1 MSDSDTQPL
10 LRILTAITFIPS
22 LPLCITHGVLS
33 HNPIPAVG
41 LAPMALSAGYSVL
54 LLTYRRRSKRKQNH
68 RRSIGHAEEDNDL
81 ESVRNGGEE
90 EEAGIISTT
99 EPLIE
104 GGGGGGGGGGAEDP
118 EYPASERSQAEQTPN
133 DAWEEEAKEQ
143 KIPLYAHTI
152 FIFLVDTILAAGVMV
167 VLVFTWINT
176 QKGRTGITN
185 PVLGGKLAML
195 AAYATIPLLANFL
208 IHTYLALRGFAIGL
222 ALYPLIQYG
231 AWHTLPP
238 DCPNCSSRLRPAS
251 RPKIPWYDY
260 VSRPKNLGI
269 RRPSFKAPRWWSERQ
284 QRRTVV
290 DVVGGAGSVDE
301 DATTARLFVR
311 NDNDLESVSH
321 LGDEGVVAVAE
332 RYRDE
337 PEDDVDEDAEVRSYR
352 DDEREGEENDRQER
366 EQEGQEQSKKQT
378 EDLLEVQKADEQEE
392 GQQGSSEQQQQREQD
407 NDARSERLERIES
420 RDRALTPALI

>member
-33 HNPIPAVG
+33 NNPIPAVG
-41 LAPMALSAGYSVL
+41 LVPMALSAGYSVL
-54 LLTYRRRSKRKQNH
+54 LLTYRRRSKRKQNN
-68 RRSIGHAEEDNDL
+68 RRSIGHDEEDNDL
-81 ESVRNGGEE
+81 ESVRNG
-90 EEAGIISTT
+90 EEAGIGSR

-104 GGGGGGGGGGAEDP
+104 GEAEEP
-118 EYPASERSQAEQTPN
+118 EYPASERSQAEQTP
-133 DAWEEEAKEQ
+133 AWEEEAEEK
-143 KIPLYAHTI
+143 KTPLYAHTI
-152 FIFLVDTILAAGVMV
+152 FIFFVDSILAAGVMV

-195 AAYATIPLLANFL
+195 AAYATIPLLASFL

-222 ALYPLIQYG
+222 ALYPLIQYA

-251 RPKIPWYDY
+251 RPKIPWYDF
-260 VSRPKNLGI
+260 VSRPRNLSL
-269 RRPSFKAPRWWSERQ
+269 RPTFKAPKWWSNRQ
-284 QRRTVV
+284 QRRTLV
-290 DVVGGAGSVDE
+290 DVVGAGDVDD
-301 DATTARLFVR
+301 DATARLFVR
-311 NDNDLESVSH
+311 NDDLESVSH
-321 LGDEGVVAVAE
+321 LGEGVVAVE

-337 PEDDVDEDAEVRSYR
+337 PDADEDAEVENVETTSYR
-352 DDEREGEENDRQER
+352 DEPEGEDDDRQER
-366 EQEGQEQSKKQT
+366 EQEGQPEGQGEEEQEQQKGQT
-378 EDLLEVQKADEQEE
+378 EDLLQVQPEPQQEE
-392 GQQGSSEQQQQREQD
+392 DGQQQQPEQQQQEGD

-420 RDRALTPALI
+420 RDRALTPALL

>member
-1 MSDSDTQPL
+1 
-10 LRILTAITFIPS
+10 
-22 LPLCITHGVLS
+22 
-33 HNPIPAVG
+33 
-41 LAPMALSAGYSVL
+41 MALSAGYSVL
-54 LLTYRRRSKRKQNH
+54 LLTYRRHSKRRQNH

-81 ESVRNGGEE
+81 ESVRNEDE
-90 EEAGIISTT
+90 TGISSA

-104 GGGGGGGGGGAEDP
+104 GGAEEP
-118 EYPASERSQAEQTPN
+118 GYAASERSQAEQTPV
-133 DAWEEEAKEQ
+133 WEEEAEEK
-143 KIPLYAHTI
+143 KTPLYAHTI
-152 FIFLVDTILAAGVMV
+152 FIFFVDSILAAGVMV

-238 DCPNCSSRLRPAS
+238 DCPNCSSRLRPAT
-251 RPKIPWYDY
+251 RPKIPWYDF
-260 VSRPKNLGI
+260 VSRPKNLSL
-269 RRPSFKAPRWWSERQ
+269 RPTFKAPKWWSNRQ

-290 DVVGGAGSVDE
+290 DVVGAGDVDD
-301 DATTARLFVR
+301 DATARLFVR
-311 NDNDLESVSH
+311 NDDLESVSH
-321 LGDEGVVAVAE
+321 LGEGVVAAE

-337 PEDDVDEDAEVRSYR
+337 PDADENAEVQSVEARSYR
-352 DDEREGEENDRQER
+352 DEPENEDNDRQER
-366 EQEGQEQSKKQT
+366 EQEGHQDEQREGEQEQPKEQT
-378 EDLLEVQKADEQEE
+378 EDLLQMQKEAEQDE
-392 GQQGSSEQQQQREQD
+392 GQQQASEQQQPQREQD

>member
-10 LRILTAITFIPS
+10 LRILTAVTFIPS

-33 HNPIPAVG
+33 RNPIPAVG

-54 LLTYRRRSKRKQNH
+54 LLTYRRRSKRKQNK

-81 ESVRNGGEE
+81 ESVRNGD
-90 EEAGIISTT
+90 EAAISST
-99 EPLIE
+99 EPRIE
-104 GGGGGGGGGGAEDP
+104 GGAEEP
-118 EYPASERSQAEQTPN
+118 GYAASERSQAELTA
-133 DAWEEEAKEQ
+133 AWEEEAEGNKT
-143 KIPLYAHTI
+143 PLYAHTI
-152 FIFLVDTILAAGVMV
+152 FIFFVDSILAAGVMV

-195 AAYATIPLLANFL
+195 AAYATIPLLTNFL

-222 ALYPLIQYG
+222 ALYPLIQYA

-238 DCPNCSSRLRPAS
+238 DCPNCRSRLRPAA
-251 RPKIPWYDY
+251 RPKIPWYDF
-260 VSRPKNLGI
+260 VSRPS
-269 RRPSFKAPRWWSERQ
+269 RPTLKAPKWWSNRQ

-290 DVVGGAGSVDE
+290 DVVGAGDVDD
-301 DATTARLFVR
+301 DATARLFVR
-311 NDNDLESVSH
+311 NDDLESVSH
-321 LGDEGVVAVAE
+321 LGEDVVAVE

-337 PEDDVDEDAEVRSYR
+337 PVADEDAEVDNVETRSYR
-352 DDEREGEENDRQER
+352 DEPEGEDNDHQER
-366 EQEGQEQSKKQT
+366 EQEGQLEGQIEEGQEQQKGHT
-378 EDLLEVQKADEQEE
+378 EDLLQVQPEGQQEEE
-392 GQQGSSEQQQQREQD
+392 GQQQQTEQQTEQQRREQD

-420 RDRALTPALI
+420 RDRALASGLI

>member
-22 LPLCITHGVLS
+22 LPLCIIHGVLS
-33 HNPIPAVG
+33 QNPIPAVG

-54 LLTYRRRSKRKQNH
+54 LLTYRRRSKRKQNN

-81 ESVRNGGEE
+81 ESVRNGD
-90 EEAGIISTT
+90 EAGISSSQ
-99 EPLIE
+99 PLIE
-104 GGGGGGGGGGAEDP
+104 GGAEEP
-118 EYPASERSQAEQTPN
+118 EYAASERSQAEQTP
-133 DAWEEEAKEQ
+133 AWEEEAKE
-143 KIPLYAHTI
+143 KKTPLYAHTI
-152 FIFLVDTILAAGVMV
+152 FIFLVDSILAAGVMV

-222 ALYPLIQYG
+222 ALYPLVQYA

-238 DCPNCSSRLRPAS
+238 NCPNCSSRLRPTS
-251 RPKIPWYDY
+251 RPKIPWYDF
-260 VSRPKNLGI
+260 VSRPRNLCA
-269 RRPSFKAPRWWSERQ
+269 RPTFKAPKWWSNRQ

-290 DVVGGAGSVDE
+290 DVVSADGVDD
-301 DATTARLFVR
+301 DATARLFVR
-311 NDNDLESVSH
+311 NDDLESVSH
-321 LGDEGVVAVAE
+321 LGEGVLAVE

-337 PEDDVDEDAEVRSYR
+337 PDVDEDAGVENVETRSYR
-352 DDEREGEENDRQER
+352 DEPEGEDNDHQER
-366 EQEGQEQSKKQT
+366 EQEGQPEGQGEEGQEQQKGQT
-378 EDLLEVQKADEQEE
+378 EDLLQAQLE
-392 GQQGSSEQQQQREQD
+392 GQQEEDGQQQQQEQD
-407 NDARSERLERIES
+407 NDARSERLERIGS
-420 RDRALTPALI
+420 HDQVLALI

>member
-41 LAPMALSAGYSVL
+41 FAPMALSAGYSVL
-54 LLTYRRRSKRKQNH
+54 LLTYRRRSKRKQNN

-81 ESVRNGGEE
+81 ESVRNGD
-90 EEAGIISTT
+90 EAGISSSQ
-99 EPLIE
+99 PLIE
-104 GGGGGGGGGGAEDP
+104 GGAEEP
-118 EYPASERSQAEQTPN
+118 GYAASERSQAEQTP
-133 DAWEEEAKEQ
+133 AWEEEAKE
-143 KIPLYAHTI
+143 KKTPLYAHTI
-152 FIFLVDTILAAGVMV
+152 FIFLVDSILAAGVMV

-176 QKGRTGITN
+176 QKGRTGIIN

-222 ALYPLIQYG
+222 ALYPLVQYA

-238 DCPNCSSRLRPAS
+238 NCPNCSSRLRPTS
-251 RPKIPWYDY
+251 RPKIPWYDF
-260 VSRPKNLGI
+260 VSRPRNLCA
-269 RRPSFKAPRWWSERQ
+269 RPTFKAPKWWSNRQ
-284 QRRTVV
+284 QRRTAV
-290 DVVGGAGSVDE
+290 DVVGAGDVDN
-301 DATTARLFVR
+301 DATARLFVR
-311 NDNDLESVSH
+311 NDDLESVSH
-321 LGDEGVVAVAE
+321 LGEGVLAVE

-337 PEDDVDEDAEVRSYR
+337 PDADEDAGVENFETRSYR
-352 DDEREGEENDRQER
+352 DEPEGEDNDHQER
-366 EQEGQEQSKKQT
+366 EQEGQPEGQGEEGQEQQKGQT
-378 EDLLEVQKADEQEE
+378 EDMLQAQPE
-392 GQQGSSEQQQQREQD
+392 GQQEEDGQQQQQPEQQQQEQG

-420 RDRALTPALI
+420 HDQVLALI